1 MPRFFFVIFD
11 GRNIEVQ
18 NDGLELPD
26 REAAWVEATTACGE
40 LLRDL
45 DGKLKPGDQW
55 CMKVKDTTGADIYL
69 LEFKTKAI

>member
-1 MPRFFFVIFD
+1 MSRFFFVVAD
-11 GRNIEVQ
+11 DRNMEVQ

-45 DGKLKPGDQW
+45 NGKLKPGDQW
-55 CMKVKDTTGADIYL
+55 SMKVQDATGADIYL
-69 LEFKTKAI
+69 LEFKTRAM